1 MPFEIVTMEH
11 KGLLFKIVT
20 VEHKWLPS
28 KIVTMKEIGL
38 GIIIFLLGFLNLER
52 LFLNCRTNSG
62 KK

>member
-1 MPFEIVTMEH
+1 MEH
-11 KGLLFKIVT
+11 KGLLFKIVI